1 MNMEI
6 KLEGNKKI
14 SATINGQTIMT
25 DQPARAGGDESA
37 PAPFDLFLASIG
49 TCAGIYV
56 KNFCDQRGLS
66 ADDIKIIQKLS
77 YNREKKLIDKIDL
90 EIQLPDDFPEKYKE
104 AVIKSANLCAVKR
117 HLQDAPEINTY
128 TKTESEVNS

>member
-14 SATINGQTIMT
+14 SANFNGQNIMT
-25 DQPARAGGDESA
+25 DQPVQAGGDDSA
-37 PAPFDLFLASIG
+37 PSPFDLFLASIG

-66 ADDIKIIQKLS
+66 SDNIKIIQKLGFDQQK
-77 YNREKKLIDKIDL
+77 RLIDRIDL

-104 AVIKSANLCAVKR
+104 AVIKSANLCTVKR
-117 HLQDAPEINTY
+117 HLQDPPEINTY
-128 TKTESEVNS
+128 TKALSEVK